1 MKFNFNWKTIFA
13 VVLMVA
19 GITVGLTS
27 DVGIVT
33 IGAIISITIGAVL
46 GIGEAMKKTT
56 INGWKKYVFL
66 STIIGSST
74 LFAIGSYSE
83 QTVLSIASA
92 IVLILSVI
100 FGVAVDKIASD
111 KAE

>member
-1 MKFNFNWKTIFA
+1 MKFNFNWKTILA
-13 VVLMVA
+13 VVLMVV
-19 GITVGLTS
+19 GIAVGLTS

-46 GIGEAMKKTT
+46 GISEAMKKTSIT
-56 INGWKKYVFL
+56 GWKKYVFL
-66 STIIGSST
+66 FALIGSTT
-74 LFAIGSYSE
+74 LFALGSYTE

-100 FGVAVDKIASD
+100 FGVAIDSK